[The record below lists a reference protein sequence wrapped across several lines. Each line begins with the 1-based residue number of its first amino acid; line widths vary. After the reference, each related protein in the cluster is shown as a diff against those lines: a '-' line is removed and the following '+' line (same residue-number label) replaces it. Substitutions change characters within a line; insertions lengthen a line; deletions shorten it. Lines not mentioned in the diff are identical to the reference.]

1 MDSGTLG
8 AWTELGVAPPL
19 ESNEPRGALVKMWIP
34 AQQLRAGAWDSAF
47 LASPLSGEAGEAG
60 EAETAGLQTDSPT
73 LPITSDVCVSN
84 QKANVNF

>member
-1 MDSGTLG
+1 MDSGTQG

-47 LASPLSGEAGEAG
+47 LASPLSGEAGEA
-60 EAETAGLQTDSPT
+60 ETAGLQTDSLT

>member
-47 LASPLSGEAGEAG
+47 LASPLSGEAEA
-60 EAETAGLQTDSPT
+60 AGLQTDSPT

-84 QKANVNF
+84 QKENVNL